1 MALTGCAQK
10 LPAGPTPIPGGT
22 EPNRSVQS
30 AEPSPTVAIA
40 PSATRIELAA
50 RVNGQAIPMTQY
62 RAEVSRY
69 EAGLAS
75 LNRSPASEPGDYHR
89 QVLDTLIDQV
99 LIEQAAASQNITVTD
114 QELDDQVQG
123 SIQDAGGQVTFT
135 TWLQKNQWS
144 SEDYRQVLRSEILT
158 QKMIAAVT
166 ASVPITAEHIH
177 ARHIL
182 VASETE
188 ARNLLAQLNSG
199 ADFADL
205 ARQQSLDANTRDQ
218 GGDLGWFPRGVLTA
232 PEVEQAAFTL
242 QPGQLSE
249 PIKSSFGY
257 HIIQVVERDPNHRLS
272 DESLER
278 LQQQAFERWLAEQR
292 AKAQIERLVTGS

>member
-1 MALTGCAQK
+1 
-10 LPAGPTPIPGGT
+10 
-22 EPNRSVQS
+22 
-30 AEPSPTVAIA
+30 
-40 PSATRIELAA
+40 
-50 RVNGQAIPMTQY
+50 MTQY